1 LQEISSEER
10 YLGSV
15 LMEPRSLL
23 IVSED
28 MFNKMHGIKE
38 VSADLITDKVWNRPE
53 NVPVGSVIPRK
64 VRYSLAYTRV
74 SLSITMLLMWR

>member
-1 LQEISSEER
+1 MQETSLDER

-23 IVSED
+23 IVSQD

-38 VSADLITDKVWNRPE
+38 ISADLITDKVWNRPD
-53 NVPVGSVIPRK
+53 NIAVGTLVPRA
-64 VRYSLAYTRV
+64 VRYSMACTCV
-74 SLSITMLLMWR
+74 SPIYFEC